1 MLSCLIRATTRT
13 FVRVLVIAL
22 TLALFCGSFSW
33 DAFARATDRR
43 PCELPGDGDSVGGYK
58 DYVFETVPA
67 AVSDRQWYQPRRPDI
82 GSSRKLTLLQLVML
96 TVQLHLA
103 ARR

>member
-43 PCELPGDGDSVGGYK
+43 PCELPGDGEGIGGYK
-58 DYVFETVPA
+58 DVEWEDAPIRAPIQGPDVPLPDCSRRVR
-67 AVSDRQWYQPRRPDI
+67 VSLSRQLAELVQIYLI
-82 GSSRKLTLLQLVML
+82 IRK
-96 TVQLHLA
+96 
-103 ARR
+103 